1 MLLRLISL
9 QTFFPYQA
17 GVSAKRRFPNFKTTY
32 IKQVKR
38 TIFIK
43 NTLKYALFFS
53 KLSGPQ
59 KFYFKKY
66 GQK

>member
-43 NTLKYALFFS
+43 NTLKYAIDLILS
-53 KLSGPQ
+53 KQ
-59 KFYFKKY
+59 
-66 GQK
+66 